1 MNAAD
6 PIQVEVRD
14 HVLWIRHI
22 VGASE
27 LNVWLEQIP
36 AGASVRL
43 VIDGVAGDWR
53 KMDDGKDG
61 RPTPGFKPVTEPG
74 RSRWH
79 DLQDRRGALV
89 AFALEDGD

>member
-1 MNAAD
+1 MTAAD
-6 PIQVEVRD
+6 PAQVEVRD

-22 VGASE
+22 VGGAE
-27 LNVWLEQIP
+27 LKAWLEQIP
-36 AGASVRL
+36 SGASVRL
-43 VIDGVAGDWR
+43 VVDGVGGDWR

-79 DLQDRRGALV
+79 DLQDRRGAHVGL
-89 AFALEDGD
+89 AIQDGD